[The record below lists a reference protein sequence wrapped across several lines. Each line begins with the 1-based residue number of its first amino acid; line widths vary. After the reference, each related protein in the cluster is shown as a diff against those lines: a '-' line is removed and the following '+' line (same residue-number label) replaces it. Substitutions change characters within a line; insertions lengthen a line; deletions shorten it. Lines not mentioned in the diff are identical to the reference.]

1 VSTAEQ
7 DPALQLD
14 ALKQAG
20 CWRVFTDHASGSRED
35 RPELVAALDSLRPGA
50 VLGVSVARLLGQTA
64 QAEADGVAMM
74 AGWTRVWHG
83 PSLPGW
89 WVLPRVGPR
98 RRRGLAGGGG
108 AVYLDGVSTAHADPP
123 SPTWAQAAADAAAQA
138 AEGGEAVLVLP
149 DGTAAVLM
157 SKSRVVQ
164 LHDQLDGLGETRSV
178 LGSRRSRTRLLRGLA
193 DVTAGRTHGAAD
205 AAAALARHP
214 GRR

>member
-1 VSTAEQ
+1 MT
-7 DPALQLD
+7 
-14 ALKQAG
+14 
-20 CWRVFTDHASGSRED
+20 
-35 RPELVAALDSLRPGA
+35 
-50 VLGVSVARLLGQTA
+50 
-64 QAEADGVAMM
+64 
-74 AGWTRVWHG
+74 
-83 PSLPGW
+83 
-89 WVLPRVGPR
+89 
-98 RRRGLAGGGG
+98 
-108 AVYLDGVSTAHADPP
+108 GVSTAHADPP

-157 SKSRVVQ
+157 SKSRVVE

-193 DVTAGRTHGAAD
+193 DVTAGRTHSAAD

>member
-1 VSTAEQ
+1 VPSPTS
-7 DPALQLD
+7 
-14 ALKQAG
+14 
-20 CWRVFTDHASGSRED
+20 VV
-35 RPELVAALDSLRPGA
+35 VAATTPHHTTPHHTTPHHTTPHHTTPHHTTPHHTTPPPRRCRSLDGCTPRATGPLCCLAAGSSAGSTGSVSGGEAGRPG
-50 VLGVSVARLLGQTA
+50 T
-64 QAEADGVAMM
+64 
-74 AGWTRVWHG
+74 
-83 PSLPGW
+83 
-89 WVLPRVGPR
+89 GPR